1 MAADDATQLQLQRS
15 TLRKIRNR
23 CVLPLL
29 VAFVISYLDRVNVGF
44 AALGANRDLGLTPQQ
59 YGWGAGLLFIGY
71 SFFELPSNLLLERFG
86 ARRWMARIMIT
97 WGLIG
102 CAMALVTGPLDFYL
116 LRFLLGVA
124 EAGLFPGVILYLTYW
139 LPRRHRARYIGLFA
153 LGIPLSSVIG
163 APISGAIM
171 SGMGGVGGLKDWQW
185 LFVLEAL
192 PAVLLGVAVLFFL
205 ADRPADARWLTA
217 AERRWLDAEFARAG
231 TAPAEARHGFSW
243 SLLGDRRVLALAGV
257 FFLTGVPSYGLS
269 LWMPQI
275 VNGFG
280 VSRLA
285 TGFLTALPFVFGC
298 IAMVVWGHR
307 SDARHE
313 RLWHAIVP
321 AVVAGICLVAG
332 ALVDSALLQLVA
344 ICIATAGIY
353 GLKGPFLTIVSESF
367 ADSRAAAGIAL
378 VTMLGNLSG
387 FVAPYM
393 VGVIIE
399 ATGGYRPALIALGL
413 QSALGGLLLYAHGRS
428 RGPDRS
434 DDPGLVPPTADRSDP
449 APSPSSTQ
457 RRNRA

>member
-1 MAADDATQLQLQRS
+1 MIAVAPVVADYETLQLQLQRS

-29 VAFVISYLDRVNVGF
+29 IAFVISYLDRVNVGF
-44 AALGANRDLGLTPQQ
+44 AALSANRDLGLTPAQ
-59 YGWGAGLLFIGY
+59 YGWAAGLLFIGY
-71 SFFELPSNLLLERFG
+71 SLFELPSNLLLERFG

-97 WGLIG
+97 WGLVG
-102 CAMALVTGPLDFYL
+102 CAMSLVTGPLDFYL

-171 SGMGGVGGLKDWQW
+171 ASMGGVWGLKDWQW

-192 PAVLLGVAVLFFL
+192 PAVLLGVAVLFLL
-205 ADRPADARWLTA
+205 ADRPTDARWLSD
-217 AERRWLDAEFARAG
+217 AERRWLASEFERSAAVPVETHR
-231 TAPAEARHGFSW
+231 GFSL
-243 SLLGDRRVLALAGV
+243 SLLTDRRVLALAGV

-275 VNGFG
+275 VNSFG
-280 VSRLA
+280 VSRIA

-298 IAMVVWGHR
+298 IAMIVWGHR
-307 SDARHE
+307 SDLRHE
-313 RLWHAIVP
+313 RLWHAIMP
-321 AVVAGICLVAG
+321 ALVAG
-332 ALVDSALLQLVA
+332 VSLVIGALLDSAVLQLVA
-344 ICIATAGIY
+344 ICVATAGIY

-393 VGVIIE
+393 VGVIIG
-399 ATGGYRPALIALGL
+399 ATGSYRPALVALGV
-413 QSALGGLLLYAHGRS
+413 QSALGALLLRLHAQRAS
-428 RGPDRS
+428 
-434 DDPGLVPPTADRSDP
+434 GL
-449 APSPSSTQ
+449 
-457 RRNRA
+457 